1 MGRYSKYPINIAMS
15 GANILSLQDED
26 VAKILVAN
34 AHLGSQNLDRL
45 MEQYVFKRTRAGINY
60 FV

>member
-1 MGRYSKYPINIAMS
+1 MS

-26 VAKILVAN
+26 VAKILVAG

-45 MEQYVFKRTRAGINY
+45 NEQYVFKRTRAGLYENY
-60 FV
+60 FYAL

>member
-1 MGRYSKYPINIAMS
+1 MS